1 MPHAAPNL
9 TTPIIYLIGWLL
21 LAIWFG
27 IIGVIASRLILQA
40 KEAAKQQANRRRRSI
55 ARREEA

>member
-9 TTPIIYLIGWLL
+9 TTPIIYPIGWLL
-21 LAIWFG
+21 LATWFG
-27 IIGVIASRLILQA
+27 FIGVIACRLILQA

-55 ARREEA
+55 SRREEA